1 MSALDFDLSVF
12 DIFGALSFGAA
23 VVLPDEEERRDASAW
38 RELVSS
44 RGVTVWNSA
53 PALLDVMLDDGPGAA
68 AGLRLALVSGDWVPL
83 GLRSKLPEGVL
94 LVAMGGATEAGIW
107 SNYFEVGEVDPS
119 WSSIPYGRPLS
130 NQSFRVV
137 GEDGLDCPDWVPG
150 ELWIGGGSLADGY
163 LGDPGKTAASFVED
177 GGRWY
182 RTGDMG
188 RYWPGAVLEFLGRKD
203 SQQQV
208 KIRGHRVEL
217 GEVEA
222 AVAGCPGVK
231 GAVAVVAGERER
243 SVVHAFVVADE
254 GADVD
259 PAGVL
264 SRVAGLLPS
273 YFVPHDVTVL
283 DEWPLSANGKVDR
296 KALAGMAPEAAPSA
310 SSLSEPATEA
320 ERAVAS
326 VWEELLDAG
335 PVGRESNFFELG
347 GDSLM
352 AMRMTSALEKRLG
365 FKIGLQ
371 EFISDPTVAGICQ
384 KIDTTCGDTYEE
396 GTL

>member
-1 MSALDFDLSVF
+1 METALIKVF
-12 DIFGALSFGAA
+12 AFVCII
-23 VVLPDEEERRDASAW
+23 V
-38 RELVSS
+38 
-44 RGVTVWNSA
+44 
-53 PALLDVMLDDGPGAA
+53 
-68 AGLRLALVSGDWVPL
+68 AGYCMGHTGKL
-83 GLRSKLPEGVL
+83 GN
-94 LVAMGGATEAGIW
+94 M
-107 SNYFEVGEVDPS
+107 
-119 WSSIPYGRPLS
+119 
-130 NQSFRVV
+130 
-137 GEDGLDCPDWVPG
+137 PG
-150 ELWIGGGSLADGY
+150 E
-163 LGDPGKTAASFVED
+163 FV
-177 GGRWY
+177 
-182 RTGDMG
+182 
-188 RYWPGAVLEFLGRKD
+188 
-203 SQQQV
+203 S
-208 KIRGHRVEL
+208 KIVFTFTL
-217 GEVEA
+217 P
-222 AVAGCPGVK
+222 C
-231 GAVAVVAGERER
+231 

-273 YFVPHDVTVL
+273 YFVPHDVTIL

-310 SSLSEPATEA
+310 SSLSEPDTEA

>member
-1 MSALDFDLSVF
+1 M
-12 DIFGALSFGAA
+12 
-23 VVLPDEEERRDASAW
+23 
-38 RELVSS
+38 
-44 RGVTVWNSA
+44 
-53 PALLDVMLDDGPGAA
+53 
-68 AGLRLALVSGDWVPL
+68 ALVSGDWVPL

-217 GEVEA
+217 G
-222 AVAGCPGVK
+222 
-231 GAVAVVAGERER
+231 
-243 SVVHAFVVADE
+243 
-254 GADVD
+254 
-259 PAGVL
+259 L
-264 SRVAGLLPS
+264 SLI
-273 YFVPHDVTVL
+273 H
-283 DEWPLSANGKVDR
+283 
-296 KALAGMAPEAAPSA
+296 
-310 SSLSEPATEA
+310 
-320 ERAVAS
+320 
-326 VWEELLDAG
+326 
-335 PVGRESNFFELG
+335 
-347 GDSLM
+347 
-352 AMRMTSALEKRLG
+352 
-365 FKIGLQ
+365 I
-371 EFISDPTVAGICQ
+371 
-384 KIDTTCGDTYEE
+384 
-396 GTL
+396 

>member
-1 MSALDFDLSVF
+1 M
-12 DIFGALSFGAA
+12 
-23 VVLPDEEERRDASAW
+23 
-38 RELVSS
+38 
-44 RGVTVWNSA
+44 TVWNSA

-231 GAVAVVAGERER
+231 GAVAVVAGEREHLFAVAIPAISEAPIASISER
-243 SVVHAFVVADE
+243 SPVENREAEHTRLTALSNILIKERGLSNDRLFTNEQSDESSSRYHAVME
-254 GADVD
+254 M
-259 PAGVL
+259 L
-264 SRVAGLLPS
+264 SRNTSNCSTSMPRQ
-273 YFVPHDVTVL
+273 HI
-283 DEWPLSANGKVDR
+283 
-296 KALAGMAPEAAPSA
+296 
-310 SSLSEPATEA
+310 
-320 ERAVAS
+320 
-326 VWEELLDAG
+326 
-335 PVGRESNFFELG
+335 GRS
-347 GDSLM
+347 
-352 AMRMTSALEKRLG
+352 R
-365 FKIGLQ
+365 
-371 EFISDPTVAGICQ
+371 
-384 KIDTTCGDTYEE
+384 
-396 GTL
+396 